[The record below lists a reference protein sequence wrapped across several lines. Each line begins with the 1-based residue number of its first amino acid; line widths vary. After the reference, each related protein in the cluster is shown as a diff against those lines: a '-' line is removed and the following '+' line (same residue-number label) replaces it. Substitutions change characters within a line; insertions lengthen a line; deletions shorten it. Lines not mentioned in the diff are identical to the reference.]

1 MLIQK
6 GFKIKYFEKTSR
18 TYNNL
23 GEYFEFLVV
32 EAKK

>member
-1 MLIQK
+1 MK
-6 GFKIKYFEKTSR
+6 NKFKIKYMEKTSR

-23 GEYFEFLVV
+23 KEYFEFIIV